1 MADDTLPSVLTP
13 EEAFRAAYFM
23 IQIYG
28 DVEDWRSEDLV
39 LLAQYMRSDPARASD
54 WKNAVQMALEQPDAV
69 SSELDL

>member
-1 MADDTLPSVLTP
+1 MTDDSLQTVLTL

-28 DVEDWRSEDLV
+28 DVEDWRSDDLV
-39 LLAQYMRSDPARASD
+39 LLHQYMRSDPARASD
-54 WKNAVQMALEQPDAV
+54 WNHAVQMALAQPDTV